1 MENLKKNPLSLQL
14 NVEDFAPASNDEKK
28 SLVVMRESVN
38 FWKDGMRRLRKNK
51 IAMVSLVVILLI
63 AFMAYV
69 LPSFWPYSYEQQIKG
84 SNNLAPFEY
93 SAAEQK
99 LIDQG
104 ENVFPHILGTDR
116 MGRDFAVRVMMG
128 TRVSLSVGLL
138 ASVLVLLIGAT
149 YGAISAFAGGWID
162 NIMMRIT
169 DILYTIPDILL
180 IILLAMAIKEP
191 LESLATKPG
200 FGWMQKLGPNMVSIF
215 IIFALLYWVGMARIV
230 RSQVLTLKES
240 EYVTAARALGASGG
254 RIIKKH
260 LLTNCMGTLIV
271 TTTLQIPSSIFT
283 ESYLSFLGLDADKDV
298 ETIGQKILTL
308 AAPYVPL
315 DGINDAGVAC
325 GIFMSYQGEGKGT
338 PTDTQTD
345 KPDLTSTTLLRL
357 ILDYADSVED
367 AVALAEQYDLHDSAS
382 SCFHYMVADST
393 GRSAVLEWIGT
404 DADHDTDGAQRQL
417 NVLWNDTDALSDSAD
432 WQVVTNFIKTP
443 GYYDGT
449 TAERKGLDRYEHLT
463 AALRETDG
471 IVADKNAAM
480 DLLAS
485 VGRRTWN
492 NDDSNSNTVHSV
504 VYDLT
509 DKSVLW
515 VGNEHYGEEA
525 YTFEF
530 QLGR

>member
-1 MENLKKNPLSLQL
+1 MKRNSLSKLL
-14 NVEDFAPASNDEKK
+14 RRIACALAALVIALAVAVFALWHNELTTLASFQKLSDRDEAHRDGAVYQINFSGDYFFDEFLSQGGASNDAELISFVTRSITKGIIPMHIK
-28 SLVVMRESVN
+28 TSS
-38 FWKDGMRRLRKNK
+38 
-51 IAMVSLVVILLI
+51 IAC
-63 AFMAYV
+63 
-69 LPSFWPYSYEQQIKG
+69 
-84 SNNLAPFEY
+84 
-93 SAAEQK
+93 
-99 LIDQG
+99 
-104 ENVFPHILGTDR
+104 
-116 MGRDFAVRVMMG
+116 
-128 TRVSLSVGLL
+128 
-138 ASVLVLLIGAT
+138 
-149 YGAISAFAGGWID
+149 SAFTADTQSGDRVFGRNYDFSATNTAIVYTDPGEGRHASYSTID
-162 NIMMRIT
+162 
-169 DILYTIPDILL
+169 
-180 IILLAMAIKEP
+180 
-191 LESLATKPG
+191 
-200 FGWMQKLGPNMVSIF
+200 
-215 IIFALLYWVGMARIV
+215 
-230 RSQVLTLKES
+230 
-240 EYVTAARALGASGG
+240 
-254 RIIKKH
+254 
-260 LLTNCMGTLIV
+260 
-271 TTTLQIPSSIFT
+271 
-283 ESYLSFLGLDADKDV
+283 LSFLGLDADKDV
-298 ETIGQKILTL
+298 ETIGQKFLTL

-345 KPDLTSTTLLRL
+345 RPDITSTTLLRL

-367 AVALAEQYDLHDSAS
+367 AVALAQQYDLHDSAS

-393 GRSAVLEWIGT
+393 GRSAILEWVGT
-404 DADHDTDGAQRQL
+404 DADHDADGAQRQL

-449 TAERKGLDRYEHLT
+449 AAERKGLDRYEHLA
-463 AALRETDG
+463 AALRETEG
-471 IVADKNAAM
+471 IVADKDAAM

-485 VGRRTWN
+485 VGRRTWD

>member
-1 MENLKKNPLSLQL
+1 MKRNSLSKRLRRIACAL
-14 NVEDFAPASNDEKK
+14 AALVIALAVAVFALWHNELTTLASFQKLSDRDEAHRDGAVYQINFSGDYFFDEFLSQGGASNDAELISFVTRSITKGIIPMHIK
-28 SLVVMRESVN
+28 TSS
-38 FWKDGMRRLRKNK
+38 
-51 IAMVSLVVILLI
+51 IAC
-63 AFMAYV
+63 
-69 LPSFWPYSYEQQIKG
+69 
-84 SNNLAPFEY
+84 
-93 SAAEQK
+93 
-99 LIDQG
+99 
-104 ENVFPHILGTDR
+104 
-116 MGRDFAVRVMMG
+116 
-128 TRVSLSVGLL
+128 
-138 ASVLVLLIGAT
+138 
-149 YGAISAFAGGWID
+149 SAF
-162 NIMMRIT
+162 
-169 DILYTIPDILL
+169 
-180 IILLAMAIKEP
+180 
-191 LESLATKPG
+191 
-200 FGWMQKLGPNMVSIF
+200 
-215 IIFALLYWVGMARIV
+215 
-230 RSQVLTLKES
+230 
-240 EYVTAARALGASGG
+240 TADTQSGG
-254 RIIKKH
+254 RVFGRNYDFSA
-260 LLTNCMGTLIV
+260 TNTAIV
-271 TTTLQIPSSIFT
+271 YTDPG
-283 ESYLSFLGLDADKDV
+283 EGRHASYSTIDLSFLGLDADKDV
-298 ETIGQKILTL
+298 ETIGQKFLTL

-345 KPDLTSTTLLRL
+345 KPDITSTTLLRL

-367 AVALAEQYDLHDSAS
+367 AVALAQQYDLHDSAS

-393 GRSAVLEWIGT
+393 GRSAILEWVGT
-404 DADHDTDGAQRQL
+404 DADHDADGAQRQL

-449 TAERKGLDRYEHLT
+449 SAEMKGLDRYEHLA

>member
-1 MENLKKNPLSLQL
+1 MKRNSLSKLL
-14 NVEDFAPASNDEKK
+14 RRIACALAALVIALAVAVFALWHNELTTLASFQKLSDRDEAHRDGAVYQINFSGDYSFDEFLSQGGASNDAELISFVTRSITKGIIPMHIK
-28 SLVVMRESVN
+28 TSS
-38 FWKDGMRRLRKNK
+38 
-51 IAMVSLVVILLI
+51 IAC
-63 AFMAYV
+63 
-69 LPSFWPYSYEQQIKG
+69 
-84 SNNLAPFEY
+84 
-93 SAAEQK
+93 
-99 LIDQG
+99 
-104 ENVFPHILGTDR
+104 
-116 MGRDFAVRVMMG
+116 
-128 TRVSLSVGLL
+128 
-138 ASVLVLLIGAT
+138 
-149 YGAISAFAGGWID
+149 SAFTADTQSGDRVFGRNYDFSATNTAIVYTDPGEGRHASYSTID
-162 NIMMRIT
+162 
-169 DILYTIPDILL
+169 
-180 IILLAMAIKEP
+180 
-191 LESLATKPG
+191 
-200 FGWMQKLGPNMVSIF
+200 
-215 IIFALLYWVGMARIV
+215 
-230 RSQVLTLKES
+230 
-240 EYVTAARALGASGG
+240 
-254 RIIKKH
+254 
-260 LLTNCMGTLIV
+260 
-271 TTTLQIPSSIFT
+271 
-283 ESYLSFLGLDADKDV
+283 LSFLGLDADKDV
-298 ETIGQKILTL
+298 ETIGQKFLTL

-345 KPDLTSTTLLRL
+345 RPDITSTTLLRL

-367 AVALAEQYDLHDSAS
+367 AVALAQQYDLHDSAS

-393 GRSAVLEWIGT
+393 GRSAILEWVGT
-404 DADHDTDGAQRQL
+404 DADHDADGAQRQL
-417 NVLWNDTDALSDSAD
+417 NVLWNDTDALSDSSD

-449 TAERKGLDRYEHLT
+449 TAEMKGLDRYEHLA

-471 IVADKNAAM
+471 VVADKDAAM

>member
-1 MENLKKNPLSLQL
+1 MKRNSLSKLL
-14 NVEDFAPASNDEKK
+14 RRIACALAALVIALAVAVFALWHNELATLASFQKLSDRDEAHRDGAVYQINFSGDYSFDEFLSQGGASNDAELISFVTRSITKGIIPMHIK
-28 SLVVMRESVN
+28 TSS
-38 FWKDGMRRLRKNK
+38 
-51 IAMVSLVVILLI
+51 IAC
-63 AFMAYV
+63 
-69 LPSFWPYSYEQQIKG
+69 
-84 SNNLAPFEY
+84 
-93 SAAEQK
+93 
-99 LIDQG
+99 
-104 ENVFPHILGTDR
+104 
-116 MGRDFAVRVMMG
+116 
-128 TRVSLSVGLL
+128 
-138 ASVLVLLIGAT
+138 
-149 YGAISAFAGGWID
+149 SAFTADTQSGDRVFGRNYDFSATNTAIVYTNPGEGRHASYSTID
-162 NIMMRIT
+162 
-169 DILYTIPDILL
+169 
-180 IILLAMAIKEP
+180 
-191 LESLATKPG
+191 
-200 FGWMQKLGPNMVSIF
+200 
-215 IIFALLYWVGMARIV
+215 
-230 RSQVLTLKES
+230 
-240 EYVTAARALGASGG
+240 
-254 RIIKKH
+254 
-260 LLTNCMGTLIV
+260 
-271 TTTLQIPSSIFT
+271 
-283 ESYLSFLGLDADKDV
+283 LSFLGLDADKDV
-298 ETIGQKILTL
+298 ETIGQKFLTL

-345 KPDLTSTTLLRL
+345 RPDITSTTLLRL

-367 AVALAEQYDLHDSAS
+367 AVALAQQYDLHDSAS

-393 GRSAVLEWIGT
+393 GRSAILEWVGT
-404 DADHDTDGAQRQL
+404 DADHDADGAQRQL
-417 NVLWNDTDALSDSAD
+417 NVLWNDTDVLSDSAD

-449 TAERKGLDRYEHLT
+449 TAERKGLDRYEHLA

-471 IVADKNAAM
+471 IVADKDAAM

-485 VGRRTWN
+485 VGRRTWD

>member
-1 MENLKKNPLSLQL
+1 MKRNSLSKLL
-14 NVEDFAPASNDEKK
+14 RRIACALAALVIALAVAVFALWHNELTTLASFQKLSDRDEAHRDGAVYQINFSGDYFFDEFLSQGGASNDAELISFITRSITKGIIPMHIK
-28 SLVVMRESVN
+28 TSS
-38 FWKDGMRRLRKNK
+38 
-51 IAMVSLVVILLI
+51 IAC
-63 AFMAYV
+63 
-69 LPSFWPYSYEQQIKG
+69 
-84 SNNLAPFEY
+84 
-93 SAAEQK
+93 
-99 LIDQG
+99 
-104 ENVFPHILGTDR
+104 
-116 MGRDFAVRVMMG
+116 
-128 TRVSLSVGLL
+128 
-138 ASVLVLLIGAT
+138 
-149 YGAISAFAGGWID
+149 SAFTADTQSGDRVFGRNYDFSATNTAIVYTDPGEGRHASYSTID
-162 NIMMRIT
+162 
-169 DILYTIPDILL
+169 
-180 IILLAMAIKEP
+180 
-191 LESLATKPG
+191 
-200 FGWMQKLGPNMVSIF
+200 
-215 IIFALLYWVGMARIV
+215 
-230 RSQVLTLKES
+230 
-240 EYVTAARALGASGG
+240 
-254 RIIKKH
+254 
-260 LLTNCMGTLIV
+260 
-271 TTTLQIPSSIFT
+271 
-283 ESYLSFLGLDADKDV
+283 LSFLGLDADKDV

-345 KPDLTSTTLLRL
+345 RPDITSTTLLRL

-367 AVALAEQYDLHDSAS
+367 AVALAQQYDLHDSAS

-393 GRSAVLEWIGT
+393 GRSAILEWVGT
-404 DADHDTDGAQRQL
+404 DADHDADGAQRQL

-443 GYYDGT
+443 GYYDDT
-449 TAERKGLDRYEHLT
+449 TAEMKGLDRYEHLA

-471 IVADKNAAM
+471 IVADKDAAM

>member
-1 MENLKKNPLSLQL
+1 MKRNSLSKLL
-14 NVEDFAPASNDEKK
+14 RRIACALAALVIALAVAVFALWHNELTTLASFQKLSDRDEAHRDGAVYQINFSGDYFFDEFLSQGGASNDAELISFITRSITKGIIPMHIK
-28 SLVVMRESVN
+28 TSS
-38 FWKDGMRRLRKNK
+38 
-51 IAMVSLVVILLI
+51 IAC
-63 AFMAYV
+63 
-69 LPSFWPYSYEQQIKG
+69 
-84 SNNLAPFEY
+84 
-93 SAAEQK
+93 
-99 LIDQG
+99 
-104 ENVFPHILGTDR
+104 
-116 MGRDFAVRVMMG
+116 
-128 TRVSLSVGLL
+128 
-138 ASVLVLLIGAT
+138 
-149 YGAISAFAGGWID
+149 SAFTADTQSGDRVFGRNYDFSATNTAIVYTDPGEGRHASYSTID
-162 NIMMRIT
+162 
-169 DILYTIPDILL
+169 
-180 IILLAMAIKEP
+180 
-191 LESLATKPG
+191 
-200 FGWMQKLGPNMVSIF
+200 
-215 IIFALLYWVGMARIV
+215 
-230 RSQVLTLKES
+230 
-240 EYVTAARALGASGG
+240 
-254 RIIKKH
+254 
-260 LLTNCMGTLIV
+260 
-271 TTTLQIPSSIFT
+271 
-283 ESYLSFLGLDADKDV
+283 LSFLGLDADKDV
-298 ETIGQKILTL
+298 ETIGQKFLTL

-345 KPDLTSTTLLRL
+345 RPDITSTTLLRL

-367 AVALAEQYDLHDSAS
+367 AVALAQQYDLHDSAS

-393 GRSAVLEWIGT
+393 GRSAILEWVGT
-404 DADHDTDGAQRQL
+404 DADHDADGTQRQL

-471 IVADKNAAM
+471 IVADKDAAM

>member
-1 MENLKKNPLSLQL
+1 MKRNSLSKLLRRIACALAALVIALAVAVFALWHNELATLASFQKL
-14 NVEDFAPASNDEKK
+14 SDRDEAHRDGAVYQINVSGDYSFDEFLSQGGASNDAELISFVTRSITKGIIPMHIK
-28 SLVVMRESVN
+28 TSS
-38 FWKDGMRRLRKNK
+38 
-51 IAMVSLVVILLI
+51 IAC
-63 AFMAYV
+63 
-69 LPSFWPYSYEQQIKG
+69 
-84 SNNLAPFEY
+84 
-93 SAAEQK
+93 
-99 LIDQG
+99 
-104 ENVFPHILGTDR
+104 
-116 MGRDFAVRVMMG
+116 
-128 TRVSLSVGLL
+128 
-138 ASVLVLLIGAT
+138 
-149 YGAISAFAGGWID
+149 SAFTADTQSGDRVFGRNYDFSATNTAIVY
-162 NIMMRIT
+162 T
-169 DILYTIPDILL
+169 DPGEGRHASYSTI
-180 IILLAMAIKEP
+180 
-191 LESLATKPG
+191 
-200 FGWMQKLGPNMVSIF
+200 
-215 IIFALLYWVGMARIV
+215 
-230 RSQVLTLKES
+230 
-240 EYVTAARALGASGG
+240 
-254 RIIKKH
+254 
-260 LLTNCMGTLIV
+260 
-271 TTTLQIPSSIFT
+271 
-283 ESYLSFLGLDADKDV
+283 YLSFLGLDADKDV
-298 ETIGQKILTL
+298 ETIGQKFLTL

-367 AVALAEQYDLHDSAS
+367 AVALAQQYDLHDSAS

-393 GRSAVLEWIGT
+393 GRSAILEWVGT
-404 DADHDTDGAQRQL
+404 DADHDADGAERQL

-449 TAERKGLDRYEHLT
+449 TAEMKGLDRYEHLA

-471 IVADKNAAM
+471 IVADKDAAM

-525 YTFEF
+525 YTFEY

>member
-1 MENLKKNPLSLQL
+1 MKRNSLSKLLRRIACALAALVIALAVAVFALWHNELTTLASFQKL
-14 NVEDFAPASNDEKK
+14 SDRDEAHRDGAVYQINVSGDYSFDEFLSQGGASNDAELISFITRSITKGIIPMHIK
-28 SLVVMRESVN
+28 TSS
-38 FWKDGMRRLRKNK
+38 
-51 IAMVSLVVILLI
+51 IAC
-63 AFMAYV
+63 
-69 LPSFWPYSYEQQIKG
+69 
-84 SNNLAPFEY
+84 
-93 SAAEQK
+93 
-99 LIDQG
+99 
-104 ENVFPHILGTDR
+104 
-116 MGRDFAVRVMMG
+116 
-128 TRVSLSVGLL
+128 
-138 ASVLVLLIGAT
+138 
-149 YGAISAFAGGWID
+149 SAFTADTQSGDRVFGRNYDFSATNTAIVYTDPGEGRHASYSTID
-162 NIMMRIT
+162 
-169 DILYTIPDILL
+169 
-180 IILLAMAIKEP
+180 
-191 LESLATKPG
+191 
-200 FGWMQKLGPNMVSIF
+200 
-215 IIFALLYWVGMARIV
+215 
-230 RSQVLTLKES
+230 
-240 EYVTAARALGASGG
+240 
-254 RIIKKH
+254 
-260 LLTNCMGTLIV
+260 
-271 TTTLQIPSSIFT
+271 
-283 ESYLSFLGLDADKDV
+283 LSFLGLDADKDV
-298 ETIGQKILTL
+298 ETIGQKFLTL

-345 KPDLTSTTLLRL
+345 RPDLTSTTLLRL

-367 AVALAEQYDLHDSAS
+367 AVALAQQYDLHDSAS

-393 GRSAVLEWIGT
+393 GRSAILEWVGT
-404 DADHDTDGAQRQL
+404 DADHDADGAQRQL

-432 WQVVTNFIKTP
+432 WQVVTNFIKNP

-449 TAERKGLDRYEHLT
+449 SAEMKGLDRYEHLA

-471 IVADKNAAM
+471 IVADKDAAM

-525 YTFEF
+525 YTFEY

>member
-1 MENLKKNPLSLQL
+1 MKRNSLSKLL
-14 NVEDFAPASNDEKK
+14 RRIVCALAALVIALAVAVFALWHNELATLASFQKLSDRDEAHRDGAVYQINFSGDYFFDEFLSQGGASNDAELISFITRSITKGIIPMHIK
-28 SLVVMRESVN
+28 TSS
-38 FWKDGMRRLRKNK
+38 
-51 IAMVSLVVILLI
+51 IAC
-63 AFMAYV
+63 
-69 LPSFWPYSYEQQIKG
+69 
-84 SNNLAPFEY
+84 
-93 SAAEQK
+93 
-99 LIDQG
+99 
-104 ENVFPHILGTDR
+104 
-116 MGRDFAVRVMMG
+116 
-128 TRVSLSVGLL
+128 
-138 ASVLVLLIGAT
+138 
-149 YGAISAFAGGWID
+149 SAFTADTQSGDRVFGRNYDFSATNTAIVYTDPGEGRHASYSTID
-162 NIMMRIT
+162 
-169 DILYTIPDILL
+169 
-180 IILLAMAIKEP
+180 
-191 LESLATKPG
+191 
-200 FGWMQKLGPNMVSIF
+200 
-215 IIFALLYWVGMARIV
+215 
-230 RSQVLTLKES
+230 
-240 EYVTAARALGASGG
+240 
-254 RIIKKH
+254 
-260 LLTNCMGTLIV
+260 
-271 TTTLQIPSSIFT
+271 
-283 ESYLSFLGLDADKDV
+283 LSFLGLDADKDV
-298 ETIGQKILTL
+298 ETIGQKFLTL

-345 KPDLTSTTLLRL
+345 RPDITSTTLLRL

-367 AVALAEQYDLHDSAS
+367 AVALAQQYDLHDSAS

-393 GRSAVLEWIGT
+393 GRSAILEWVGT
-404 DADHDTDGAQRQL
+404 DADHDADGAQRQL

-449 TAERKGLDRYEHLT
+449 SAEMKGLDRYEHLA

>member
-1 MENLKKNPLSLQL
+1 MKRNSLSKLL
-14 NVEDFAPASNDEKK
+14 RRIACALAALVIALAVAVFALWHNELATLASFQKLSDRDEAHRDGAVYQINFSGDYFFDEFLSQGGASNDAELISFITRSITKGIIPMHIK
-28 SLVVMRESVN
+28 TSS
-38 FWKDGMRRLRKNK
+38 
-51 IAMVSLVVILLI
+51 IAC
-63 AFMAYV
+63 
-69 LPSFWPYSYEQQIKG
+69 
-84 SNNLAPFEY
+84 
-93 SAAEQK
+93 
-99 LIDQG
+99 
-104 ENVFPHILGTDR
+104 
-116 MGRDFAVRVMMG
+116 
-128 TRVSLSVGLL
+128 
-138 ASVLVLLIGAT
+138 
-149 YGAISAFAGGWID
+149 SAFTADTQSGDRVFGRNYDFSATNTAIVYTDPGEGRHASYSTID
-162 NIMMRIT
+162 
-169 DILYTIPDILL
+169 
-180 IILLAMAIKEP
+180 
-191 LESLATKPG
+191 
-200 FGWMQKLGPNMVSIF
+200 
-215 IIFALLYWVGMARIV
+215 
-230 RSQVLTLKES
+230 
-240 EYVTAARALGASGG
+240 
-254 RIIKKH
+254 
-260 LLTNCMGTLIV
+260 
-271 TTTLQIPSSIFT
+271 
-283 ESYLSFLGLDADKDV
+283 LSFLGLDADKDV
-298 ETIGQKILTL
+298 ETIGQKFLTL

-345 KPDLTSTTLLRL
+345 RPDITSTTLLRL

-367 AVALAEQYDLHDSAS
+367 AVALAQQYDLHDSAS

-393 GRSAVLEWIGT
+393 GRSAILEWVGT
-404 DADHDTDGAQRQL
+404 DADHDADGAQRQL

-449 TAERKGLDRYEHLT
+449 SAEMKGLDRYEHLA

-471 IVADKNAAM
+471 IVADKDAAM

-485 VGRRTWN
+485 VGRRTWD

>member
-1 MENLKKNPLSLQL
+1 MKRNSLSKLL
-14 NVEDFAPASNDEKK
+14 RRIACALAALVIALAVAVFALWHNELTTLASFQKLSDRDEAHRDGAVYQINFSGDYFFDEFLSQGGASNDAELISFITRSITKGIIPMHIK
-28 SLVVMRESVN
+28 TSS
-38 FWKDGMRRLRKNK
+38 
-51 IAMVSLVVILLI
+51 IAC
-63 AFMAYV
+63 
-69 LPSFWPYSYEQQIKG
+69 
-84 SNNLAPFEY
+84 
-93 SAAEQK
+93 
-99 LIDQG
+99 
-104 ENVFPHILGTDR
+104 
-116 MGRDFAVRVMMG
+116 
-128 TRVSLSVGLL
+128 
-138 ASVLVLLIGAT
+138 
-149 YGAISAFAGGWID
+149 SAFTADTQSGDRVFGRNNDFSATNTAIVYTDPGEGRHASYSTID
-162 NIMMRIT
+162 
-169 DILYTIPDILL
+169 
-180 IILLAMAIKEP
+180 
-191 LESLATKPG
+191 
-200 FGWMQKLGPNMVSIF
+200 
-215 IIFALLYWVGMARIV
+215 
-230 RSQVLTLKES
+230 
-240 EYVTAARALGASGG
+240 
-254 RIIKKH
+254 
-260 LLTNCMGTLIV
+260 
-271 TTTLQIPSSIFT
+271 
-283 ESYLSFLGLDADKDV
+283 LSFLGLDADKNV
-298 ETIGQKILTL
+298 ETIGQKFLTL

-345 KPDLTSTTLLRL
+345 RPDITSTTLLRL

-367 AVALAEQYDLHDSAS
+367 AVALAQQYDLHDSAS

-393 GRSAVLEWIGT
+393 GRSAILEWVGT
-404 DADHDTDGAQRQL
+404 DADHDADGAQRQL

-449 TAERKGLDRYEHLT
+449 SAEMKGLDRYEHLA

-471 IVADKNAAM
+471 IVADKDAAM

>member
-1 MENLKKNPLSLQL
+1 MKRNSLSKLL
-14 NVEDFAPASNDEKK
+14 RRIACALAALVIALAVAVFALWHNELTTLASFQKLSDRDEAHRDGAVYQINFSGDYSFDEFLSQGGASNDAELISFITRSITKGIIPMHIK
-28 SLVVMRESVN
+28 TSS
-38 FWKDGMRRLRKNK
+38 
-51 IAMVSLVVILLI
+51 IAC
-63 AFMAYV
+63 
-69 LPSFWPYSYEQQIKG
+69 
-84 SNNLAPFEY
+84 
-93 SAAEQK
+93 
-99 LIDQG
+99 
-104 ENVFPHILGTDR
+104 
-116 MGRDFAVRVMMG
+116 
-128 TRVSLSVGLL
+128 
-138 ASVLVLLIGAT
+138 
-149 YGAISAFAGGWID
+149 SAFTADTQSGDRVFGRNYDFSATNTAIVYTDPGEGRHASYSTID
-162 NIMMRIT
+162 
-169 DILYTIPDILL
+169 
-180 IILLAMAIKEP
+180 
-191 LESLATKPG
+191 
-200 FGWMQKLGPNMVSIF
+200 
-215 IIFALLYWVGMARIV
+215 
-230 RSQVLTLKES
+230 
-240 EYVTAARALGASGG
+240 
-254 RIIKKH
+254 
-260 LLTNCMGTLIV
+260 
-271 TTTLQIPSSIFT
+271 
-283 ESYLSFLGLDADKDV
+283 LSFLGLDADKDV
-298 ETIGQKILTL
+298 ETIGQKFLTL

-345 KPDLTSTTLLRL
+345 RPDITSTTLLRL

-367 AVALAEQYDLHDSAS
+367 AVALAQQYDLHDSAS

-393 GRSAVLEWIGT
+393 GRSAILEWVGT
-404 DADHDTDGAQRQL
+404 DADHDVDGAQRQL

-449 TAERKGLDRYEHLT
+449 SAERKGLDRYEHLT

-471 IVADKNAAM
+471 IVADKDAAM

>member
-1 MENLKKNPLSLQL
+1 MKRNSLSKLL
-14 NVEDFAPASNDEKK
+14 RRIVCALAALVIALAVAVFALWHNELATLASFQKLSDRDEAHRDGAVYQINFSGDYFFDEFLSQGGASNDAELISFVTRSITKGIIPMHIK
-28 SLVVMRESVN
+28 TSS
-38 FWKDGMRRLRKNK
+38 
-51 IAMVSLVVILLI
+51 IAC
-63 AFMAYV
+63 
-69 LPSFWPYSYEQQIKG
+69 
-84 SNNLAPFEY
+84 
-93 SAAEQK
+93 
-99 LIDQG
+99 
-104 ENVFPHILGTDR
+104 
-116 MGRDFAVRVMMG
+116 
-128 TRVSLSVGLL
+128 
-138 ASVLVLLIGAT
+138 
-149 YGAISAFAGGWID
+149 SAFTADTQSGDRVFGRNYDFSATNTAIVYTDPGEGRHASYSTID
-162 NIMMRIT
+162 
-169 DILYTIPDILL
+169 
-180 IILLAMAIKEP
+180 
-191 LESLATKPG
+191 
-200 FGWMQKLGPNMVSIF
+200 
-215 IIFALLYWVGMARIV
+215 
-230 RSQVLTLKES
+230 
-240 EYVTAARALGASGG
+240 
-254 RIIKKH
+254 
-260 LLTNCMGTLIV
+260 
-271 TTTLQIPSSIFT
+271 
-283 ESYLSFLGLDADKDV
+283 LSFLGLDADKDV
-298 ETIGQKILTL
+298 ETIGQKFLTL

-345 KPDLTSTTLLRL
+345 RPDITSTTLLRL

-367 AVALAEQYDLHDSAS
+367 AVALAQQYDLHDSAS

-393 GRSAVLEWIGT
+393 GRSAILEWVGT
-404 DADHDTDGAQRQL
+404 DADHDVDGAQRQL

-449 TAERKGLDRYEHLT
+449 SAEMKGLDRYEHLA

-471 IVADKNAAM
+471 IVADKDAAM

-485 VGRRTWN
+485 VGRRTWD

>member
-1 MENLKKNPLSLQL
+1 MKRNSISKLLRRIACALAALVIALAVAVFALWHNELTTLASFQKLSDRDEAHRDGAVYQINFSGDYSFDEFLSQGG
-14 NVEDFAPASNDEKK
+14 ASNDAELISFVTRSITKGIIPMHIK
-28 SLVVMRESVN
+28 TSS
-38 FWKDGMRRLRKNK
+38 
-51 IAMVSLVVILLI
+51 IAC
-63 AFMAYV
+63 
-69 LPSFWPYSYEQQIKG
+69 
-84 SNNLAPFEY
+84 
-93 SAAEQK
+93 
-99 LIDQG
+99 
-104 ENVFPHILGTDR
+104 
-116 MGRDFAVRVMMG
+116 
-128 TRVSLSVGLL
+128 
-138 ASVLVLLIGAT
+138 
-149 YGAISAFAGGWID
+149 SAFTADTQSGDRVFGRNYDFSATNTAIVYTDPGEGRHASYSTID
-162 NIMMRIT
+162 
-169 DILYTIPDILL
+169 
-180 IILLAMAIKEP
+180 
-191 LESLATKPG
+191 
-200 FGWMQKLGPNMVSIF
+200 
-215 IIFALLYWVGMARIV
+215 
-230 RSQVLTLKES
+230 
-240 EYVTAARALGASGG
+240 
-254 RIIKKH
+254 
-260 LLTNCMGTLIV
+260 
-271 TTTLQIPSSIFT
+271 
-283 ESYLSFLGLDADKDV
+283 LSFLGLDADKDV
-298 ETIGQKILTL
+298 ETIGQKFLTL

-345 KPDLTSTTLLRL
+345 KPDITSTTLLRL

-367 AVALAEQYDLHDSAS
+367 AVALAQQYDLHDSAS

-393 GRSAVLEWIGT
+393 GRSAILEWVGT
-404 DADHDTDGAQRQL
+404 DADHDADGAQRQL

-449 TAERKGLDRYEHLT
+449 SAEMKGLDRYEHLT

-471 IVADKNAAM
+471 IVADKDAAM

>member
-1 MENLKKNPLSLQL
+1 MKRNSISKLLRRIACALAALVIALAVAVFALWHNELTTLASFQKLSDRDEAHRDGAVYQINFSGDYFFDEFLSQGG
-14 NVEDFAPASNDEKK
+14 ASNDAELISFVTRSITKGIIPMHIK
-28 SLVVMRESVN
+28 TSS
-38 FWKDGMRRLRKNK
+38 
-51 IAMVSLVVILLI
+51 IAC
-63 AFMAYV
+63 
-69 LPSFWPYSYEQQIKG
+69 
-84 SNNLAPFEY
+84 
-93 SAAEQK
+93 
-99 LIDQG
+99 
-104 ENVFPHILGTDR
+104 
-116 MGRDFAVRVMMG
+116 
-128 TRVSLSVGLL
+128 
-138 ASVLVLLIGAT
+138 
-149 YGAISAFAGGWID
+149 SAFTADTQSGDRVFGRNYDFSATNTAIVYTDPGEGRHASYSTID
-162 NIMMRIT
+162 
-169 DILYTIPDILL
+169 
-180 IILLAMAIKEP
+180 
-191 LESLATKPG
+191 
-200 FGWMQKLGPNMVSIF
+200 
-215 IIFALLYWVGMARIV
+215 
-230 RSQVLTLKES
+230 
-240 EYVTAARALGASGG
+240 
-254 RIIKKH
+254 
-260 LLTNCMGTLIV
+260 
-271 TTTLQIPSSIFT
+271 
-283 ESYLSFLGLDADKDV
+283 LSFLGLDADKDV
-298 ETIGQKILTL
+298 ETIGQKFLTL

-345 KPDLTSTTLLRL
+345 KPDITSTTLLRL

-367 AVALAEQYDLHDSAS
+367 AVALAQQYDLHDSAS

-393 GRSAVLEWIGT
+393 GRSAILEWVGT
-404 DADHDTDGAQRQL
+404 DADHDVDGAQRQL

-449 TAERKGLDRYEHLT
+449 TAEMKGLDRYEHLA

-471 IVADKNAAM
+471 IVADKDAAM

>member
-1 MENLKKNPLSLQL
+1 MKRNSLSKLL
-14 NVEDFAPASNDEKK
+14 RRIACALAALVIALAVAVFALWHNELTTLASFQKLSDRDEAHRDGAVYQINFSGDYFFDEFLSQGGASNDAELISFVTRSITKGIIPMHIK
-28 SLVVMRESVN
+28 TSS
-38 FWKDGMRRLRKNK
+38 
-51 IAMVSLVVILLI
+51 IAC
-63 AFMAYV
+63 
-69 LPSFWPYSYEQQIKG
+69 
-84 SNNLAPFEY
+84 
-93 SAAEQK
+93 
-99 LIDQG
+99 
-104 ENVFPHILGTDR
+104 
-116 MGRDFAVRVMMG
+116 
-128 TRVSLSVGLL
+128 
-138 ASVLVLLIGAT
+138 
-149 YGAISAFAGGWID
+149 SAFTADTQSGDRVFGRNYDFSATNTAIVYTDPGEGRHASYSTID
-162 NIMMRIT
+162 
-169 DILYTIPDILL
+169 
-180 IILLAMAIKEP
+180 
-191 LESLATKPG
+191 
-200 FGWMQKLGPNMVSIF
+200 
-215 IIFALLYWVGMARIV
+215 
-230 RSQVLTLKES
+230 
-240 EYVTAARALGASGG
+240 
-254 RIIKKH
+254 
-260 LLTNCMGTLIV
+260 
-271 TTTLQIPSSIFT
+271 
-283 ESYLSFLGLDADKDV
+283 LSFLGLDADKDV

-345 KPDLTSTTLLRL
+345 RPDITSTTLLRL

-367 AVALAEQYDLHDSAS
+367 AVALAQQYDLHDSAS

-393 GRSAVLEWIGT
+393 GRSAILEWVGT
-404 DADHDTDGAQRQL
+404 DADHDADGAQRQL

-449 TAERKGLDRYEHLT
+449 SAEMKGLDRYEHLA

-471 IVADKNAAM
+471 VVADKDAAM

-485 VGRRTWN
+485 VGRRTWD

>member
-1 MENLKKNPLSLQL
+1 MKRNSLSKLL
-14 NVEDFAPASNDEKK
+14 RRIACALAALVIALAVAVFALWHNELTTLASFQKLSDRDEAHRDGAVYQINFSGDYFFDEFLSQGGASNDAELISFVTRSITKGIIPMHIK
-28 SLVVMRESVN
+28 TSS
-38 FWKDGMRRLRKNK
+38 
-51 IAMVSLVVILLI
+51 IAC
-63 AFMAYV
+63 
-69 LPSFWPYSYEQQIKG
+69 
-84 SNNLAPFEY
+84 
-93 SAAEQK
+93 
-99 LIDQG
+99 
-104 ENVFPHILGTDR
+104 
-116 MGRDFAVRVMMG
+116 
-128 TRVSLSVGLL
+128 
-138 ASVLVLLIGAT
+138 
-149 YGAISAFAGGWID
+149 SAFTADTQSGDRVFGRNYDFSATNTAIVYTDPGEGRHASYSTID
-162 NIMMRIT
+162 
-169 DILYTIPDILL
+169 
-180 IILLAMAIKEP
+180 
-191 LESLATKPG
+191 
-200 FGWMQKLGPNMVSIF
+200 
-215 IIFALLYWVGMARIV
+215 
-230 RSQVLTLKES
+230 
-240 EYVTAARALGASGG
+240 
-254 RIIKKH
+254 
-260 LLTNCMGTLIV
+260 
-271 TTTLQIPSSIFT
+271 
-283 ESYLSFLGLDADKDV
+283 LSFLGLDADKDV
-298 ETIGQKILTL
+298 ETIGQKFLTL

-345 KPDLTSTTLLRL
+345 RPDITSTTLLRL

-367 AVALAEQYDLHDSAS
+367 AVALAQQYDLHDSAS

-393 GRSAVLEWIGT
+393 GRSAILEWVGT
-404 DADHDTDGAQRQL
+404 DADHDVDGAQRQL

-449 TAERKGLDRYEHLT
+449 TAEMKGLDRYEHLA

-471 IVADKNAAM
+471 IVADKDAAM

-485 VGRRTWN
+485 VGRRTWD

-530 QLGR
+530 QLDR

>member
-1 MENLKKNPLSLQL
+1 MKRNSLSKLL
-14 NVEDFAPASNDEKK
+14 RRIACALAALVIALAVAVFALWHNELTTLASFQKLSDRDEAHRDGAVYQINFSGDYSFDEFLSQGGASNDAELISFVTRSITKGIIPMHIK
-28 SLVVMRESVN
+28 TSS
-38 FWKDGMRRLRKNK
+38 
-51 IAMVSLVVILLI
+51 IAC
-63 AFMAYV
+63 
-69 LPSFWPYSYEQQIKG
+69 
-84 SNNLAPFEY
+84 
-93 SAAEQK
+93 
-99 LIDQG
+99 
-104 ENVFPHILGTDR
+104 
-116 MGRDFAVRVMMG
+116 
-128 TRVSLSVGLL
+128 
-138 ASVLVLLIGAT
+138 
-149 YGAISAFAGGWID
+149 SAFTADTQSGDRVFGRNYDFSATNTAIVYTDPGEGRHASYSTID
-162 NIMMRIT
+162 
-169 DILYTIPDILL
+169 
-180 IILLAMAIKEP
+180 
-191 LESLATKPG
+191 
-200 FGWMQKLGPNMVSIF
+200 
-215 IIFALLYWVGMARIV
+215 
-230 RSQVLTLKES
+230 
-240 EYVTAARALGASGG
+240 
-254 RIIKKH
+254 
-260 LLTNCMGTLIV
+260 
-271 TTTLQIPSSIFT
+271 
-283 ESYLSFLGLDADKDV
+283 LSFLGLDADKDV
-298 ETIGQKILTL
+298 ETIGQKFLTL

-315 DGINDAGVAC
+315 DGVNDAGVAC

-393 GRSAVLEWIGT
+393 GRSAVLEWVGA
-404 DADHDTDGAQRQL
+404 DADHDADGSQRQL
-417 NVLWNDTDALSDSAD
+417 NVLWNDTDALSDSSD

-449 TAERKGLDRYEHLT
+449 TAEMKGLDRYEHLA

-471 IVADKNAAM
+471 IVADKDAAM